1 MTGQTALPTVAV
13 IVGSLSKGSINRKF
27 AEAIGRLARGKLNFR
42 FIEIGDL
49 PLYDYELEADL
60 PAAVSR
66 FKSEIEAADAVLF
79 VTPEYLR
86 AVPAALKNA
95 LEWGARPWGQ
105 MSFAGKPGAIIGT
118 TPGAIGTAV
127 AQAQLRAI
135 VSVLDVA
142 LLVQPEIYFQWKP
155 DTLDQ
160 NGEFSDEAARK
171 LIHGWID
178 RFANWVA
185 RLRQP
190 ANLALA
196 G

>member
-1 MTGQTALPTVAV
+1 MTAFSPTPTVAV

-27 AEAIGRLARGKLNFR
+27 AEAIGRLARGKLDFR
-42 FIEIGDL
+42 FVEIADL

-60 PAAVSR
+60 PAPVKR
-66 FKSEIEAADAVLF
+66 FKAEIEAADAVLF

-86 AVPAALKNA
+86 SIPAALKNA

-105 MSFAGKPGAIIGT
+105 ISFAGKPGAIIGT

-127 AQAQLRAI
+127 AQSQLRSVAT
-135 VSVLDVA
+135 VLDVA

-171 LIHGWID
+171 LIHGWIG
-178 RFANWVA
+178 RFSTWIA
-185 RLRQP
+185 RLKQP
-190 ANLALA
+190 ALTF
-196 G
+196 